1 MTMPAVM
8 KDAVL
13 RKDGHS
19 KFDRPNTPWPLVHP
33 PARRVPKP
41 TNSPPANIHASLPAW
56 PKPMAA
62 SNMPSAHVGDH
73 PPPRTAEKKPPSTRP
88 AANGIRHG
96 RPDTTAPR

>member
-1 MTMPAVM
+1 MPAAM
-8 KDAVL
+8 NDAVL

-19 KFDRPNTPWPLVHP
+19 KFDRPNTPCPLVHP

-41 TNSPPANIHASLPAW
+41 MNTPPANIHVSLPAG
-56 PKPMAA
+56 PKPIAV

-73 PPPRTAEKKPPSTRP
+73 PPPRTADRNPPQTRP

-96 RPDTTAPR
+96 RPDRTALR